1 MADVDLKDKIHEVV
15 QVLRAQIKKL
25 DENFKKLKERRNKLF
40 GNVVNAVLKNDIEM
54 ARIYANEVVTIE
66 RFSKLVEQSKIA
78 LESVATRLETISDV
92 NDFVSV
98 MQPIASVIR
107 GIRNKLVDIVPE
119 ISRSMDDVLGALN
132 NIYAEFSVRADTSI
146 SFQEEPEA
154 EQVMKEAKNVVEER
168 SKKTMEPHK
177 ETDKKRKESS
187 LEGQGTQQ

>member
-1 MADVDLKDKIHEVV
+1 MDLRDKIHEVV

-25 DENFKKLKERRNKLF
+25 DENFKKLRERRNKLF

-119 ISRSMDDVLGALN
+119 ISRNMDDVLGALN
-132 NIYAEFSVRADTSI
+132 NIYTEFSVRVDTSV

-168 SKKTMEPHK
+168 SKKTMESHK

-187 LEGQGTQQ
+187 LEGQGAQQ

>member
-1 MADVDLKDKIHEVV
+1 MADVDLRDKIHEVV
-15 QVLRAQIKKL
+15 QVLRSQIKKL

>member
-1 MADVDLKDKIHEVV
+1 VDLRDKIHEVV

-25 DENFKKLKERRNKLF
+25 DENFKKLRERRNKLF

-119 ISRSMDDVLGALN
+119 ISRNMDDVLGALN
-132 NIYAEFSVRADTSI
+132 NIYTEFSVRVDTSV

-168 SKKTMEPHK
+168 SKKTMESHK

-187 LEGQGTQQ
+187 LEGQGAQQ